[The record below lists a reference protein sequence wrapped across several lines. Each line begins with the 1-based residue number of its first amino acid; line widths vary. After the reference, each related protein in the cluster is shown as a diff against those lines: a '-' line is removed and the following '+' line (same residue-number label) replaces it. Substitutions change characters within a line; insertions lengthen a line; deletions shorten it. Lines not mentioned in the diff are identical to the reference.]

1 MIQPRRALRGLL
13 GGLLIGAAAVPAAV
27 AAMAVPAAAQEPR
40 QVTLDEAVEIAIER
54 NPDLRITASA
64 VDRAE
69 GARLG
74 AYGAFLPSVELGYD
88 YSTSSTGRLD
98 PIGQSIT
105 SKSYTAEL
113 TAEYGLFSGF
123 RRFTET
129 KGARRQVDAARADYR
144 EQRYQTVLD
153 VKTAWFAAR
162 AGRDRVRVEEERVE
176 RQERQ
181 LEAVRIQLDFGRVA
195 RSELLRSEIALNNA
209 RLALLRAEDGARAS
223 TWQLAEALGIE
234 EPVEPAESALPA
246 PAALSLT
253 RAQVHA
259 MARAGGPS
267 LESAH
272 AATEAARAGVA
283 SARTAYLPD
292 LRVAGGYAWQSED
305 FPPSDRSWQLLVFG
319 RFPLFDGFQRES
331 ALMQASA
338 DATAASAA
346 ERAVMLSLASEVDS
360 AYNQIEIALSSIE
373 LTETAVALAGEEL
386 AMSEERYNLGRES
399 FVDLQNVQIALRQA
413 EVDRIRSR
421 FDYYVGVARLEF
433 LLGRELGA

>member
-1 MIQPRRALRGLL
+1 MIPSRCALASVP
-13 GGLLIGAAAVPAAV
+13 LIAAAAVSV
-27 AAMAVPAAAQEPR
+27 MTVVAVPAAAQEPR
-40 QVTLDEAVEIAIER
+40 RVTLDEAVEIAMSR
-54 NPDLRITASA
+54 NPDLRIAASA

-74 AYGAFLPSVELGYD
+74 AYGTFLPTVELGYD
-88 YSTSSTGRLD
+88 YLTSSTARLD
-98 PIGQSIT
+98 PTGQSIT
-105 SKSYTAEL
+105 AESYTAEL

-129 KGARRQVDAARADYR
+129 KSARRQVDAARADYR

-153 VKTAWFAAR
+153 VKTAWFAAL
-162 AGRDRVRVEEERVE
+162 ASRDRVRVEEERVQ

-181 LEAVRIQLDFGRVA
+181 LEAVRIQLDYGRVA

-209 RLALLRAEDGARAS
+209 RLELLRAQDGARAS
-223 TWQLAEALGIE
+223 TWQLAGALGIE
-234 EPVEPAESALPA
+234 EPVEPAESALPV

-272 AATEAARAGVA
+272 AATEAARAEVA
-283 SARTAYLPD
+283 SAKTRYLPD
-292 LRVAGGYAWQSED
+292 LRVAGGYAWQSEE

-331 ALMQASA
+331 ALMQAGA

-346 ERAVMLSLASEVDS
+346 ERAALLSLASEVDS
-360 AYNQIEIALSSIE
+360 AFNQIEIALSSIE
-373 LTETAVALAGEEL
+373 LTETAVALAREEL

-413 EVDRIRSR
+413 EVDRIRAR
-421 FDYYVGVARLEF
+421 FDYYVGLARLEY

>member
-1 MIQPRRALRGLL
+1 MIQPGRAFSGVS
-13 GGLLIGAAAVPAAV
+13 LIAAAALS
-27 AAMAVPAAAQEPR
+27 AMTVVAVPAAAQAPR
-40 QVTLDEAVEIAIER
+40 RVTLDEAVEIAMQR
-54 NPDLRITASA
+54 NPDLRIAASG
-64 VDRAE
+64 VDGAE

-74 AYGAFLPSVELGYD
+74 AYGAFLPTVELGYD
-88 YSTSSTGRLD
+88 YATSSTGRLD
-98 PIGQSIT
+98 PTGQSIT
-105 SKSYTAEL
+105 SESYTAQL

-129 KGARRQVDAARADYR
+129 KSARRQVDAARADYR

-153 VKTAWFAAR
+153 VKTAWFAAL
-162 AGRDRVRVEEERVE
+162 ASRDRVRVEEERVE

-181 LEAVRIQLDFGRVA
+181 LEAVRIQLDYGRVA

-234 EPVEPAESALPA
+234 EPVEPAESTLLA

-259 MARAGGPS
+259 LARAGGPS

-272 AATEAARAGVA
+272 AATQAARAEVA
-283 SARTAYLPD
+283 SAKSAYLPD
-292 LRVAGGYAWQSED
+292 LRVAGGYAWQSEE

-346 ERAVMLSLASEVDS
+346 ERAAVLSLASEVDS
-360 AYNQIEIALSSIE
+360 AFNQIEIALSSIE
-373 LTETAVALAGEEL
+373 LTETAVALAREEL

-413 EVDRIRSR
+413 EVDGIRAR
-421 FDYYVGVARLEF
+421 FDYYVGLARLEF